1 MPRVYEDVP
10 EAEIDSGKWE
20 LLSWSCQ
27 PGDVIAFQGLKR
39 TKGLARPV
47 HKYFLVKLASFLGRL
62 L

>member
-39 TKGLARPV
+39 TKELDQ
-47 HKYFLVKLASFLGRL
+47 FTNISL
-62 L
+62 